1 MQECKP
7 SKQQTVAPSSAGC
20 QQGDANLGRCDVAA
34 AGLCDLSIPT
44 ARFHGTT
51 DRPKQKLLPCS
62 PSYFS
67 QQNPNVARA
76 ASAQRCK
83 TTGEPRARPS
93 LGPWAQRD
101 GTCAFVAFLLSRI
114 VAGWECG
121 DAGPGRDPR
130 GRGAAGRA
138 PGQRRGRDRSEEDP
152 GGRKGGR
159 ERARSVTTAVRL
171 SAARALTIVTPS
183 SLAAAGWADRS
194 SAALLLT
201 PASVR
206 DPGASSATTPP

>member
-7 SKQQTVAPSSAGC
+7 SKQKTVAPSSAEC

-67 QQNPNVARA
+67 QQNPNVART

-101 GTCAFVAFLLSRI
+101 GTCAFVALLLSRI

-152 GGRKGGR
+152 GGRKGGVGMVR
-159 ERARSVTTAVRL
+159 DWKCGQAPLPGLRSGKPCGRQAGG
-171 SAARALTIVTPS
+171 SPARAGPQRC
-183 SLAAAGWADRS
+183 RS
-194 SAALLLT
+194 
-201 PASVR
+201 R
-206 DPGASSATTPP
+206 